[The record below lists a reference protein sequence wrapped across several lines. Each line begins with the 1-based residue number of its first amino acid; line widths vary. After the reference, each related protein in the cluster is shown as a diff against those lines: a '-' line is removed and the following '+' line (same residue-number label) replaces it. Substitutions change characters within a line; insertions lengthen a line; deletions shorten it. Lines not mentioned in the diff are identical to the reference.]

1 MQTSIQVYILSPIF
15 FFSFFS
21 KDDPMNIRV
30 GYTSQTLPYY
40 SVRGSYPE
48 GVAANAL
55 SKL

>member
-15 FFSFFS
+15 FSFFS
-21 KDDPMNIRV
+21 KVVSMNIRV

>member
-1 MQTSIQVYILSPIF
+1 MQTSIQVYILSTF
-15 FFSFFS
+15 FFLFFS